1 MSNPTRSSSGF
12 SVWRRIA
19 EELRQEIVDGGLAPD
34 TRLPSEAQLAERFA
48 VNRNTV
54 RQAVASLVADRLVV
68 ARRGSGTFVAE
79 HTLLVHRIG
88 VRTRLRD
95 SLRAGSSSAT
105 GILLEEEVAPA
116 PPPIAER
123 LGLGDRPA
131 LRLEIV
137 RAVDGRPISR
147 ATGWFDAER
156 VPELG
161 ARFRECGSITVSLQ
175 EAGIADY
182 VRASTVVAARHA
194 TATELTDLAL
204 DEGAVV
210 LAVQGL
216 DTLPD
221 GTPLQFASTR
231 FPADRVELD
240 IEQSL

>member
-19 EELRQEIVDGGLAPD
+19 EELRREIVDGGLPPD

-95 SLRAGSSSAT
+95 SLRAGSSAT

-156 VPELG
+156 VPGLG
-161 ARFRECGSITVSLQ
+161 ARFREHGSITVSLQ

-194 TATELTDLAL
+194 TATELADLTL